1 MLERNNVLRLGAFL
15 AISNGELDLLAVGKR
30 FKAVALNRAEVNEHI
45 GAIFALNKAETL
57 GFVKPFNSTSCC
69 RHTFYLYC

>member
-30 FKAVALNRAEVNEHI
+30 FKAIALNRAEVNEHI
-45 GAIFALNKAETL
+45 GAIFALNETEAL
-57 GFVKPFNSTSCC
+57 ALVKPLNGACC
-69 RHTFYLYC
+69 